1 MKKTRILAL
10 ALALGLALAVGTGIA
25 LAGDPAGPQTI
36 QGTLVDSKCFS
47 MAPSKNAGND
57 HMTPKGTMKNCGTA
71 CANMGVPVNLL
82 TAEGKVFTL
91 AVPASAVA
99 SYVGQEAR
107 ATGMLHQRT
116 LVVKKLAVKEG
127 TTWREVKIATMM

>member
-1 MKKTRILAL
+1 MKKTRIITLSLAL
-10 ALALGLALAVGTGIA
+10 ALALGTGIA
-25 LAGDPAGPQTI
+25 LAGGEGEPQTV

-47 MAPSKNAGND
+47 MAPAKNAGND

-71 CANMGVPVNLL
+71 CANMGIPVSLL

-99 SYVGQEAR
+99 DYVGQEAR

-116 LVVKKLAVKEG
+116 LVVKKLEVRDGNYWK
-127 TTWREVKIATMM
+127 EVKIATMM